1 MSRPETSANHTV
13 YTQSLP
19 LERYTVGWI
28 CALPC
33 ELTAARAMLDH
44 RHVRPKNQSKHDE
57 NNYTLGSIA
66 GHNIAIVCLPEYGT
80 NNAAIAA
87 KSMQAT
93 FPNIRFGLLV
103 GVGGGVPG
111 PITETGPANDI
122 RLGDVV
128 VSLPAG
134 QGGGVIQYD
143 LIRREVDGFRRV
155 GLLNKPPTLLRTAVA
170 SLRAERRLGR
180 QLTGLIEDAFAPD
193 DECCEDKCDDDEESE
208 GERWTY
214 PSTGRDFLFSP
225 GYKHRSSGADD
236 CTKCMEAKSAGDI
249 ITRRPRKTT
258 HPKIHYGNIGSGNS
272 LIKNGLE
279 RDKLAQRDSII
290 CFEMEAAGLM
300 DDFPCL
306 VIRGISDYADS
317 HKNSSW
323 QPYAAAAAAAYAKQL
338 VCSITPQDI
347 DSLAPIQ
354 GSLDMTARHPD
365 LENCHWTMLSVDL
378 DLPFARNPRFMGRQ
392 DVLSQIQEYFSKDA
406 TAPRTL
412 LLYGI
417 GGIGKTQIAAHYAH
431 TMTKDSLA
439 ICWVD
444 ARDRS
449 SVELGLSCIAQCVLR
464 SLIVH
469 YGERVAATMFGFSDV
484 TSLLLHGPIPPRTMQ
499 GAIRSLKS
507 WLGKKSNSRWLI
519 VFDNYDNIDEF
530 NIEDYIPNADHS
542 RILIT
547 SRRPDLQRSVD
558 KAFDISGLDDAA
570 ALQLLLSGNRMY
582 KADDTPTCPSVQAVL
597 RKLCNFPLAI
607 VQANAYINNRRLS
620 MDDFLQQYEQQFIRP
635 MSQKPRGPW
644 NYDQVVNTTW
654 EVSLSAIQ
662 AENKLA
668 AETMFTCSLLG
679 NTNILPEWMQI
690 CIPGIVDCIETQHL
704 HLDDACRLHS
714 LLSGFLDKHGKAA
727 SAICLKTLDIGR
739 YLAMPAPLLLLFC
752 SELST
757 CLAWSGWWAF
767 SQILSIFTRQLLCQ
781 TQEGIIQTGH
791 LYYSA
796 LYALSKGRL
805 EKAEG
810 DCRKL
815 LLVLEK
821 METTE
826 DLTGSFIKAQMLL
839 ARIMTRYKDSPK
851 SKYGYKLACKL
862 VRLIVSAKLYTEYPE
877 LLGQVAEYGQMLL
890 SRGDTEGARIHY
902 SNTIH
907 LMMNSGAPKAMTFL
921 WLGKYCGLLF
931 QLGYYPEV
939 EAYLRWMLNE
949 SLDTTRKC
957 AILQNLSLLLTHQ
970 KKYGELELVA
980 RQLLDLE
987 RDDISNGGDDGQIIF
1002 PTVSLCTALLETK
1015 RSTEATVI
1023 ANESFHLLRK
1033 NLGAQNH
1040 NIVMLEVFLRKLR
1053 KVNQKTQLI

>member
-80 NNAAIAA
+80 NKAAIAA

-484 TSLLLHGPIPPRTMQ
+484 TSLLLHDPIPPRTMQ

-690 CIPGIVDCIETQHL
+690 CIPGIVD
-704 HLDDACRLHS
+704 
-714 LLSGFLDKHGKAA
+714 
-727 SAICLKTLDIGR
+727 
-739 YLAMPAPLLLLFC
+739 Y
-752 SELST
+752 
-757 CLAWSGWWAF
+757 
-767 SQILSIFTRQLLCQ
+767 
-781 TQEGIIQTGH
+781 
-791 LYYSA
+791 
-796 LYALSKGRL
+796 
-805 EKAEG
+805 
-810 DCRKL
+810 
-815 LLVLEK
+815 
-821 METTE
+821 
-826 DLTGSFIKAQMLL
+826 
-839 ARIMTRYKDSPK
+839 SPK

>member
-80 NNAAIAA
+80 NKAAIAA

-354 GSLDMTARHPD
+354 
-365 LENCHWTMLSVDL
+365 
-378 DLPFARNPRFMGRQ
+378 
-392 DVLSQIQEYFSKDA
+392 
-406 TAPRTL
+406 
-412 LLYGI
+412 
-417 GGIGKTQIAAHYAH
+417 
-431 TMTKDSLA
+431 
-439 ICWVD
+439 
-444 ARDRS
+444 
-449 SVELGLSCIAQCVLR
+449 
-464 SLIVH
+464 
-469 YGERVAATMFGFSDV
+469 
-484 TSLLLHGPIPPRTMQ
+484 
-499 GAIRSLKS
+499 
-507 WLGKKSNSRWLI
+507 
-519 VFDNYDNIDEF
+519 
-530 NIEDYIPNADHS
+530 
-542 RILIT
+542 
-547 SRRPDLQRSVD
+547 
-558 KAFDISGLDDAA
+558 

-654 EVSLSAIQ
+654 EVSL
-662 AENKLA
+662 
-668 AETMFTCSLLG
+668 
-679 NTNILPEWMQI
+679 
-690 CIPGIVDCIETQHL
+690 
-704 HLDDACRLHS
+704 
-714 LLSGFLDKHGKAA
+714 
-727 SAICLKTLDIGR
+727 
-739 YLAMPAPLLLLFC
+739 
-752 SELST
+752 
-757 CLAWSGWWAF
+757 
-767 SQILSIFTRQLLCQ
+767 
-781 TQEGIIQTGH
+781 
-791 LYYSA
+791 
-796 LYALSKGRL
+796 
-805 EKAEG
+805 
-810 DCRKL
+810 
-815 LLVLEK
+815 
-821 METTE
+821 
-826 DLTGSFIKAQMLL
+826 
-839 ARIMTRYKDSPK
+839 
-851 SKYGYKLACKL
+851 
-862 VRLIVSAKLYTEYPE
+862 
-877 LLGQVAEYGQMLL
+877 
-890 SRGDTEGARIHY
+890 
-902 SNTIH
+902 
-907 LMMNSGAPKAMTFL
+907 
-921 WLGKYCGLLF
+921 
-931 QLGYYPEV
+931 
-939 EAYLRWMLNE
+939 
-949 SLDTTRKC
+949 
-957 AILQNLSLLLTHQ
+957 
-970 KKYGELELVA
+970 
-980 RQLLDLE
+980 
-987 RDDISNGGDDGQIIF
+987 
-1002 PTVSLCTALLETK
+1002 TVSSSWLL
-1015 RSTEATVI
+1015 I
-1023 ANESFHLLRK
+1023 A
-1033 NLGAQNH
+1033 
-1040 NIVMLEVFLRKLR
+1040 
-1053 KVNQKTQLI
+1053 

>member
-354 GSLDMTARHPD
+354 
-365 LENCHWTMLSVDL
+365 
-378 DLPFARNPRFMGRQ
+378 
-392 DVLSQIQEYFSKDA
+392 
-406 TAPRTL
+406 
-412 LLYGI
+412 
-417 GGIGKTQIAAHYAH
+417 AAHYAH

-690 CIPGIVDCIETQHL
+690 CIPGIVDCK
-704 HLDDACRLHS
+704 LHS

>member
-1 MSRPETSANHTV
+1 
-13 YTQSLP
+13 
-19 LERYTVGWI
+19 
-28 CALPC
+28 
-33 ELTAARAMLDH
+33 
-44 RHVRPKNQSKHDE
+44 
-57 NNYTLGSIA
+57 
-66 GHNIAIVCLPEYGT
+66 
-80 NNAAIAA
+80 
-87 KSMQAT
+87 
-93 FPNIRFGLLV
+93 
-103 GVGGGVPG
+103 
-111 PITETGPANDI
+111 
-122 RLGDVV
+122 
-128 VSLPAG
+128 
-134 QGGGVIQYD
+134 
-143 LIRREVDGFRRV
+143 
-155 GLLNKPPTLLRTAVA
+155 
-170 SLRAERRLGR
+170 
-180 QLTGLIEDAFAPD
+180 
-193 DECCEDKCDDDEESE
+193 
-208 GERWTY
+208 
-214 PSTGRDFLFSP
+214 
-225 GYKHRSSGADD
+225 
-236 CTKCMEAKSAGDI
+236 
-249 ITRRPRKTT
+249 
-258 HPKIHYGNIGSGNS
+258 
-272 LIKNGLE
+272 
-279 RDKLAQRDSII
+279 
-290 CFEMEAAGLM
+290 
-300 DDFPCL
+300 
-306 VIRGISDYADS
+306 
-317 HKNSSW
+317 
-323 QPYAAAAAAAYAKQL
+323 
-338 VCSITPQDI
+338 
-347 DSLAPIQ
+347 
-354 GSLDMTARHPD
+354 
-365 LENCHWTMLSVDL
+365 MLSVDL

-690 CIPGIVDCIETQHL
+690 CIPGIVDCKYPPCAPRRRPIRATLTPKVYQMQDCFELLASYCLIHQQWKDGHFWIHPVVHKWAWSVQSFDDRSRRSINVLRAFLKNRDSRQETNVYIRNILPHIHTFVVCSLPGIETQHL